1 MMNRTNASL
10 SNTVNTLLD
19 TGIIRPRAAL
29 TVQIIRHGPPLA
41 RVSIMGRVPVE
52 RPTMCGRVVLKPSS
66 VLPDQRACSN
76 QAGQVVLMSHCC
88 ISWQISHGP

>member
-1 MMNRTNASL
+1 MMNLTNASL
-10 SNTVNTLLD
+10 SNTVNTMLD
-19 TGIIRPRAAL
+19 TGILRPRAAL
-29 TVQIIRHGPPLA
+29 TAKIIRHGPPLA
-41 RVSIMGRVPVE
+41 LVSIMGRVE
-52 RPTMCGRVVLKPSS
+52 RPTMCGRVALKPSS